1 MTKAYFMSRSLLVC
15 LLFFLL
21 QISSGQQAARS
32 AWVDSTLASMTVEE
46 KVGQVFMIRA
56 FSREDPKH
64 IANVKQQIKDYKV
77 GGVCFFQGSPKKQA
91 QLAKEYQSLA
101 NLPLLTAID
110 GEWGLGMRFPKQAIS
125 FPKQLTIGAVN
136 DHQLIYRMGREIGR
150 QCQVSG
156 INVNF
161 APVVDVNNNAANPVI
176 NIRSFGEDRFNV
188 ASKAYAYMKG
198 LGDAN
203 VISCAKHFPG
213 HGDTDVDSHH
223 DLPIIPHSRAR
234 LDSVELF
241 PFKMMIRQGIPAMM
255 VAHLQVPVLD
265 DRPNSPT
272 TVSKYVTTDLLRK
285 EMGFEGLTFTDGM
298 EMKGVTKHFPP
309 GEADIAAFMAGND
322 IITLPENMATSHKVF
337 LAAVKNGTIPMD
349 RLEESVRRILGS
361 KYDLGLNIIRTQADP
376 NTIMEVANSRRA
388 QVIKAQLYEKA
399 ITLARDDNNIFP
411 IKELSNQ
418 KIGSISLGAS
428 SMTTFQ
434 RRLMSYVKIDNFFL
448 AGDAAAK
455 DYNLKLAQLER
466 KDVVFVSIHDM
477 SRYSSRNFGINQ
489 SQINFINNLS
499 QKTKVVLV
507 LFGSPYSLSKFDN
520 IPTVIVAYEEDPMA
534 QEAAAQGIMGA
545 NDISGKLPVTAS
557 DRFPNETGIHIPSI
571 NRLGYAIPEAVGLNT
586 DTLNK
591 IQTLVDQLIKER
603 AAPGCQVLIAK
614 NNKVVYHKAF
624 GHHTYDKKV
633 PVTIDD
639 IYDLASVTKVL
650 ATSLSAMHLED
661 NGNFDR
667 KAPIKQ
673 YVPGED
679 TTNKAD
685 IIYEDI
691 MAHMG
696 GLKPWIPF
704 YRPTLS
710 GEKKKVPSK
719 EYYKTSP
726 QNGFEIP
733 VADHLFL
740 RNDYQDTMYRKVF
753 SSGLRDTK
761 DYRYSDLAFYIMNK
775 TVQNISGY
783 QVDGYAEINFYNP
796 LGLRNTM
803 FNPYRHVDMQHI
815 VPSEKDDYWRHAK
828 VQGYVHD
835 MGAAMMGGVSGHAG
849 LFSNSYEVG
858 VLMQMM
864 LNDGAYGGKQY
875 LSPSIIDQYTERHW
889 RSTRRGIGWDMKELN
904 PKKKQNMSES
914 ASANAFGH
922 LGFTGTA
929 AIADPDHDL
938 VFVFLSNRT
947 YPSMKNNKLGKN
959 DYRPKIHTVV
969 YDALM
974 TP

>member
-1 MTKAYFMSRSLLVC
+1 
-15 LLFFLL
+15 
-21 QISSGQQAARS
+21 
-32 AWVDSTLASMTVEE
+32 
-46 KVGQVFMIRA
+46 
-56 FSREDPKH
+56 
-64 IANVKQQIKDYKV
+64 
-77 GGVCFFQGSPKKQA
+77 
-91 QLAKEYQSLA
+91 
-101 NLPLLTAID
+101 
-110 GEWGLGMRFPKQAIS
+110 
-125 FPKQLTIGAVN
+125 
-136 DHQLIYRMGREIGR
+136 
-150 QCQVSG
+150 QCQASG

-176 NIRSFGEDRFNV
+176 NVRSFGEDRFNV

-203 VISCAKHFPG
+203 VIACAKHFPG
-213 HGDTDVDSHH
+213 HGDTDMDSHH
-223 DLPIIPHSRAR
+223 DLPTIPHDRAR
-234 LDSVELF
+234 LDSIELF

-255 VAHLQVPVLD
+255 VAHLQVPALD
-265 DRPNSPT
+265 NRPNSPT
-272 TVSKYVTTDLLRK
+272 SVSKYVTTDLLRN

-298 EMKGVTKHFPP
+298 EMKGVTKHYPP

-322 IITLPENMATSHKVF
+322 IICLPENMDISHKVF
-337 LAAVKNGTIPMD
+337 LAAVKNGTVPIA
-349 RLEESVRRILGS
+349 RLEESVRRILNA
-361 KYDLGLNIIRTQADP
+361 KYDLGLNLLATQANP
-376 NTIMEVANSRRA
+376 NTIMAVANSRRA
-388 QVIKAQLYEKA
+388 QVIKAQLYEQA
-399 ITLARDDNNIFP
+399 ITLVRDDNGIFP
-411 IKELSNQ
+411 IKELSSQ
-418 KIGSISLGAS
+418 KMGSISLGAGS
-428 SMTTFQ
+428 RTTFQ
-434 RRLMSYVKIDNFFL
+434 RRLMSYVDIDNSFL
-448 AGDAAAK
+448 KADATTK

-466 KDVVFVSIHDM
+466 KDLVFVSIHNM
-477 SRYSSRNFGINQ
+477 SRLASRNFGINQ
-489 SQINFINNLS
+489 EQINFINTLS

-507 LFGSPYSLSKFDN
+507 IFGSPYSLAKFEN
-520 IPTVIVAYEEDPMA
+520 ISTVIVAYEEDKMA

-545 NDISGKLPVTAS
+545 NDISGKLPVSAS
-557 DRFPNETGIHIPSI
+557 TRYPNGTGIHIPNI

-591 IQTLVDQLIKER
+591 IQSIVDELIKER

-633 PVTIDD
+633 PVQVDD

-650 ATSLSAMHLED
+650 ASSLSAMHLED
-661 NGNFDR
+661 AGKFQR
-667 KAPIKQ
+667 KAFIKQ
-673 YVPGED
+673 YIPGED

-685 IIYEDI
+685 LVYEDI

-696 GLKPWIPF
+696 GLKSWIPF

-719 EYYKTSP
+719 DYYKPSP
-726 QNGFEIP
+726 QEGFDIP
-733 VADHLFL
+733 VASHLFL
-740 RNDYQDTMYRKVF
+740 RNDYPDTMWRKVF
-753 SSGLRDTK
+753 SSGLRNAK
-761 DYRYSDLAFYIMNK
+761 NYRYSDLAFYIMNK

-803 FNPYRHVDMQHI
+803 FNPYRILDLNHI

-828 VQGYVHD
+828 VHGYVHD

-849 LFSNSYEVG
+849 LFSNCYEIG

-864 LNDGAYGGKQY
+864 LNNGNYGGKQY
-875 LSPSIIDQYTERHW
+875 IEPATIHDYTERHW

-904 PKKKQNMSES
+904 PDKKLNMSEK
-914 ASANAFGH
+914 ASLNAFGH